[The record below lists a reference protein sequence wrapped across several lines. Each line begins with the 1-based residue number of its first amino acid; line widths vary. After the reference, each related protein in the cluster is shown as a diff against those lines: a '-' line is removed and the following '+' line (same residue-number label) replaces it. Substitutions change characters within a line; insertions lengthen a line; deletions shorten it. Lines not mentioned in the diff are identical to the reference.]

1 HLAGIGRDDIEG
13 LNQKQSR
20 SIESGRQLVVA
31 LNKYYT
37 SSISNTDFF
46 NADKSYVVWGDNNQ
60 SNSFTTKVTNNLPS
74 GVSSINRMERVWKFQ
89 NTGTIDSVTIAFY
102 GTFRAS
108 ADKYLIL
115 SSDSSFASGNI
126 WYPLS

>member
-1 HLAGIGRDDIEG
+1 
-13 LNQKQSR
+13 
-20 SIESGRQLVVA
+20 
-31 LNKYYT
+31 
-37 SSISNTDFF
+37 
-46 NADKSYVVWGDNNQ
+46 
-60 SNSFTTKVTNNLPS
+60 
-74 GVSSINRMERVWKFQ
+74 KFQ

-126 WYPLS
+126 WYPLSTVFIDGALHYQARVPVSNGMYMTYASKALHPGGVKGSSLWLHATAEEFSINHATAINNHNTSKSIWSNYGSGEDAFQLSST